1 MRFEGSLLVR
11 REAIGKAQR
20 RACKEPA
27 RGGCMAHFRAVMGG
41 IERKQGDATRCFAE
55 KYGFSGSL
63 SDGHYRRPTPKLLIH
78 RP

>member
-1 MRFEGSLLVR
+1 MRFEGSLQVR

-27 RGGCMAHFRAVMGG
+27 QGGRMARSGREMGG
-41 IERKQGDATRCFAE
+41 IERKRGDATRRIVE
-55 KYGFSGSL
+55 RYGFSGSL
-63 SDGHYRRPTPKLLIH
+63 SDGRYRRPTPNLLIS